1 MQMVVP
7 FTEEVEEEGGRVLM
21 WCCYSGSKGTEDHV
35 FCFGCINLRSPLV
48 DKRGDIE

>member
-7 FTEEVEEEGGRVLM
+7 FTEEEEEGGRVLM

-35 FCFGCINLRSPLV
+35 FCFGCINLRSPLG